1 MVSKCFMLNI
11 MFYVIVSFGCK
22 VIHNIRN
29 TQKKGKKLC
38 LKMFPRI
45 CQVSSAKPE
54 LRKVERK
61 TKKLVS
67 FYIV

>member
-29 TQKKGKKLC
+29 TQKKREKI
-38 LKMFPRI
+38 MSEN
-45 CQVSSAKPE
+45 VSKNLPSKFGEA
-54 LRKVERK
+54 RV
-61 TKKLVS
+61 TNS
-67 FYIV
+67 